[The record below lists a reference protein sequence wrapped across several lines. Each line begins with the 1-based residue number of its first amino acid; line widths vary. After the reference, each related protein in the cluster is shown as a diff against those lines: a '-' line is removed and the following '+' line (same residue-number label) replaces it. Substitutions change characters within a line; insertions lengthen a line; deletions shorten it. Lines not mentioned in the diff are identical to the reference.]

1 MAYYLHTEV
10 DEMIETRDLTITLGD
25 HCAVRDV
32 SLKLNSGEL
41 VGLIGPNG
49 AGKTTLMRA
58 LLRLTPIDKG
68 EIFLDGK
75 EITHDPAHAH
85 AGQISYL
92 PQGQNIA
99 WPLTGKNLVALGRV
113 PHQTSWSKLSAEDE
127 AVIDAAM
134 DVAQA
139 TEFADRPVRQLS
151 GGERARILLA
161 RALAVGAGTL
171 LVDEPT
177 AALDPYFQLTAM
189 EALKATAQQGTSV
202 CVILHDLNL
211 ATRYCDRL
219 YLLNQGEL
227 IAHGKPQEVLSNA
240 NLKAV
245 YHVDVDRDAQ
255 TGLIIS
261 HHLTG

>member
-1 MAYYLHTEV
+1 
-10 DEMIETRDLTITLGD
+10 MIETRDLTITLGD

-99 WPLTGKNLVALGRV
+99 WPLTGKNLVAL
-113 PHQTSWSKLSAEDE
+113 
-127 AVIDAAM
+127 
-134 DVAQA
+134 
-139 TEFADRPVRQLS
+139 
-151 GGERARILLA
+151 
-161 RALAVGAGTL
+161 
-171 LVDEPT
+171 
-177 AALDPYFQLTAM
+177 
-189 EALKATAQQGTSV
+189 
-202 CVILHDLNL
+202 
-211 ATRYCDRL
+211 
-219 YLLNQGEL
+219 
-227 IAHGKPQEVLSNA
+227 
-240 NLKAV
+240 
-245 YHVDVDRDAQ
+245 
-255 TGLIIS
+255 
-261 HHLTG
+261 

>member
-1 MAYYLHTEV
+1 
-10 DEMIETRDLTITLGD
+10 MIETRNLTITLGE
-25 HCAVRDV
+25 HCAVRDL
-32 SLKLNSGEL
+32 SMKLNSGEL

-58 LLRLTPIDKG
+58 LLRLTPCERG
-68 EIFLDGK
+68 EIFLNGE
-75 EITHDPAHAH
+75 EITHDPAHFH
-85 AGQISYL
+85 AGKIAYL

-99 WPLTGKNLVALGRV
+99 WPLTGRRLVALGRV
-113 PHQTSWSKLSAEDE
+113 PHQTSWSRLSAQD
-127 AVIDAAM
+127 DAAI
-134 DVAQA
+134 DVAMELAQA
-139 TEFADRPVRQLS
+139 TAFSDRPVRQLS

-161 RALAVGAGTL
+161 RALAVGASTL

-189 EALKATAQQGTSV
+189 EALKTTAQQGTSV

-211 ATRYCDRL
+211 ALRYCDRL

-227 IAHGKPQEVLSNA
+227 VAQGLPQDVLSDA

-245 YHVDVDRDAQ
+245 YHVDVNRDAQ
-255 TGLIIS
+255 SGLIIS